1 MKGEVGAV
9 TVAGRVSVPTSEC
22 SGVGKKMFLPQSAQR
37 AQRGREVGLT
47 TKYTES
53 TKEEERLIE
62 DHSPYRVRGF
72 QAWDNPLT

>member
-37 AQRGREVGLT
+37 AQRVGGMG
-47 TKYTES
+47 K
-53 TKEEERLIE
+53 
-62 DHSPYRVRGF
+62 
-72 QAWDNPLT
+72 